1 MRVLV
6 LAAHA
11 DDEVIG
17 AGATLRKLANKG
29 ASIRLVIFSEGAE
42 GYTTL
47 AEEKIIVA
55 RRQRETK
62 AVCKVLG
69 IKEYFTEHWLDWN
82 FKVDNAG
89 YRAVIH
95 HIREFRPDLVLTHR
109 WGDYN
114 DHKVMQEVVVE
125 AWFHAAIPCAMKLG
139 PIWKHVPLYEFE
151 VLQPMAE
158 PTVVVDVTDTYKA
171 KVKAM
176 ERYASQHSLV
186 GGIFQLLEGR
196 ALTRG
201 YLIGAKY
208 GEAFRRVSYRP
219 RKITSVNQ
227 LTD

>member
-29 ASIRLVIFSEGAE
+29 ASIRLVIFSEGDE

-47 AEEKIIVA
+47 AEEKTIVA

-62 AVCKVLG
+62 AVCRVLG
-69 IKEYFTEHWLDWN
+69 INEYFTEHWLDWN
-82 FKVDNAG
+82 FKVDNSS

-114 DHKVMQEVVVE
+114 DHKVIQEVVVE

-151 VLQPMAE
+151 VIQPMAE

-201 YLIGAKY
+201 YLIGTKY